1 MSSDRSSMQIV
12 PWNPGFDT
20 GIQVIDEQHRQ
31 LVNLLN
37 ELAEQYVHGADAQH
51 AMHILDALVDYA
63 GYHFETEE
71 ALWQEKFEED
81 GWLEGHLQAHHGFVD
96 KILSL
101 REDYAENHEPFAL
114 DELLSFLTS
123 WLAHHILYDDKR
135 MAVALTAMRDGS
147 DLASAKNSSIEAM
160 SGKTSGLIQSVLSM
174 YKELSSRTLAL
185 EREAYARQKAE
196 RALKEREAHW
206 RSVLG
211 ASTDYLWD
219 WDLHEQ
225 KLESSGDQANEA
237 MFSQDGFTVNPDD
250 WPGLQVALLE
260 HLSGQTEVLDYQYR
274 LIDESN
280 QERWILCR
288 GKVIERAEN
297 GAPIR
302 IVGTQ
307 TDITERKTSEL
318 TLKRERDTR
327 QLISEFAADLMSS
340 SAGDFD
346 GAIDRALCRSGQY
359 LGADRTY
366 LFLTSPDGQSMS
378 NTHEW
383 CAPGVSSELEN
394 LQSLPVNSTPWWWK
408 QLWDVGY
415 VIVPRV
421 SEMPAEAVTEKALLE
436 DQSIQ
441 SVCVYPVFVEG
452 KLAGFL
458 GNDAVKE
465 ERQWGREVLEF
476 LRLMSDL
483 LGIAL
488 EHRQL
493 SEKRAQAL
501 LRLERAERLAHI
513 GHWGLELPSRKA
525 SWSQE
530 IYRIF
535 EWNLDERAPDYEG
548 YLKLVHPDDRSR
560 VAKSYAKAETEA
572 GLLHIEHRI
581 VVGGG
586 RVKHVAIKGQFFTAA
601 NGKVSSAEGTLQD
614 VTEQAIHE
622 EELERLAYLDP
633 LTQLPNRR
641 ALGDLLVKEMAMCSE
656 NALRLDLAYID
667 FDNFKEANERF
678 GSAIGDRLLMM
689 LARRIRM
696 QLGPSVVVSRFGGD
710 EFVVLF
716 TRLQA
721 EQECSTLLKR
731 LLQVINEPVTV
742 GGHSFMLTAS
752 IGVTEYPQDAAIS
765 EDQLLRQAQQA
776 LFQAKLQGKNRVIR
790 YDVFWERNALA
801 RTDLLEEIRQ
811 GLEQGEFRLHYQP
824 KVNLVTGRVVGVEA
838 LIRWQKPSGEILS
851 PAQFLPALENEDL
864 EIEVGNW
871 VIESALNQV
880 AQWAD
885 DDLPLQ
891 VSINVSGQQL
901 TSDGFVEKLVESLNR
916 HPTISPELVQL
927 EILESSAL
935 HDFTLVSSVMERCRA
950 IGISFALDD
959 FGTGFSSLAY
969 LKHLPATVLKIDQS
983 FVRGMLESSDDL
995 SIISG
1000 VVGMAKAFGL
1010 QAIAEG
1016 VETSEHAN
1024 LLIRLGCEQ
1033 AQGYGIARPMPAE
1046 DVAGWISDWSPEAS
1060 WGNQRVVPRK
1070 NLPLLYAEVEH
1081 RHWLRELEEWLSGQS
1096 DSSPRLDENSCRVG
1110 LWVLNEMQGGG
1121 SSELRKG
1128 VREVAQLHNNVH
1140 DLARAAD
1147 TYRRDGN
1154 HAAVRSH
1161 LSDIHDLSKRLLG
1174 KLQSLSGQ

>member
-1 MSSDRSSMQIV
+1 MQIV
-12 PWNPGFDT
+12 PWNPSFDT
-20 GIQVIDEQHRQ
+20 GIPVIDEQHRQ
-31 LVNLLN
+31 LVDLLN
-37 ELAEQYVHGADAQH
+37 DLAGQYVHGADAQH
-51 AMHILDALVDYA
+51 ALRILDALVDYA
-63 GYHFETEE
+63 PYHFETEE
-71 ALWQEKFEED
+71 ALWQESFEED
-81 GWLEGHLQAHHGFVD
+81 VWLEGHLQAHQGFVD
-96 KILSL
+96 KVVSL
-101 REDYAENHEPFAL
+101 REEFSENHQTFAL

-135 MAVALTAMRDGS
+135 MAVALLEMRDGS
-147 DLASAKNSSIEAM
+147 DLVNAKNSSAEAM
-160 SGKTSGLIQSVLSM
+160 SGKASGLIQSVLSM

-185 EREAYARQKAE
+185 EREAYARKKAE
-196 RALKEREAHW
+196 RALKEQEAHW
-206 RSVLG
+206 RSVIG
-211 ASTDYLWD
+211 ASTDHLWD
-219 WDLHEQ
+219 WNL
-225 KLESSGDQANEA
+225 NEHA
-237 MFSQDGFTVNPDD
+237 PDKWDGETSEVLFSRDGSKVHPDD
-250 WPGLQVALLE
+250 WPGLQVAFLE
-260 HLSGQTEVLDYQYR
+260 HLSGQTDVLDHQYR
-274 LIDESN
+274 LIDERN

-288 GKVIERAEN
+288 GKVIARAED
-297 GAPIR
+297 GTAER

-327 QLISEFAADLMSS
+327 QLISEFAADLMAS

-346 GAIDRALCRSGQY
+346 GAINRALCRSGQY
-359 LGADRTY
+359 LGADRAY
-366 LFLTSPDGQSMS
+366 LFLTSTDGRTMS

-383 CAPGVSSELEN
+383 CAPGVTSELGN
-394 LQSLPVNSTPWWWK
+394 LQSLPVSSTPWRWK
-408 QLWDVGY
+408 QLWNAGY

-421 SEMPAEAVTEKALLE
+421 SEMPAEALREKALLE
-436 DQSIQ
+436 GQNIQ

-465 ERQWGREVLEF
+465 ERQWGREALEF

-513 GHWGLELPSRKA
+513 GHWGLELPSGKA

-535 EWNLDERAPDYEG
+535 ECNLDERAPDYEG
-548 YLKLVHPDDRSR
+548 YLKLVHPEDRAR
-560 VAKSYAKAETEA
+560 VAKSYVKAETEA
-572 GLLHIEHRI
+572 GPLHIEHRI

-586 RVKHVAIKGQFFTAA
+586 RVKHVAIKGQFNRAA

-641 ALGDLLVKEMAMCSE
+641 ALGDLLIKEMAVCSG
-656 NALRLDLAYID
+656 NALRLELAFID
-667 FDNFKEANERF
+667 FDDFKEANECF

-721 EQECSTLLKR
+721 EQECSTSLKR

-752 IGVTEYPQDAAIS
+752 IGVTGYPQDAAIS

-776 LFQAKLQGKNRVIR
+776 LFQAKLQGKNRVIQ
-790 YDVFWERNALA
+790 YDLFWERNALA
-801 RTDLLEEIRQ
+801 RTDLLEEIRRA
-811 GLEQGEFRLHYQP
+811 LEQGEFRLHYQP
-824 KVNLVTGRVVGVEA
+824 KVNLVTGQVVGLEA

-864 EIEVGNW
+864 EIKVGNW
-871 VIESALNQV
+871 VIESAINQV

-885 DDLPLQ
+885 DELPVQ

-969 LKHLPATVLKIDQS
+969 LKHLPATVLKIDQG

-1010 QAIAEG
+1010 QVIAEG

-1033 AQGYGIARPMPAE
+1033 AQGYGIARPMSAE

-1060 WGNQRVVPRK
+1060 WGRQHVVPRK
-1070 NLPLLYAEVEH
+1070 SLSLLYAEVEH
-1081 RHWLRELEEWLSGQS
+1081 RHWLRELENWLSGES
-1096 DSSPRLDENSCRVG
+1096 DSPPRLDENSCRVG
-1110 LWVLNEMQGGG
+1110 LWVLSEMQGCG
-1121 SSELRKG
+1121 SSEHRRA
-1128 VREVAQLHNNVH
+1128 VRDVAELHNNVH

-1161 LSDIHDLSKRLLG
+1161 LSDIHDVSKRLLG